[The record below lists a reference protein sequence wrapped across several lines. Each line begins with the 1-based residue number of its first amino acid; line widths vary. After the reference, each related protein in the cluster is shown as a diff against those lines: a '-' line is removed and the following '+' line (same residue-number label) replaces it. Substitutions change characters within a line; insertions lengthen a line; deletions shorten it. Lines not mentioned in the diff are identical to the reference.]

1 MKNGVKQ
8 ITISNI
14 NTGRSWNFII
24 LRWYTNDVS
33 FNIVLTGSSFI
44 HKYLYNNSIKLLK
57 TPNTTCID
65 TWIQDK
71 TKYVIRI
78 KFKRVS

>member
-1 MKNGVKQ
+1 M
-8 ITISNI
+8 
-14 NTGRSWNFII
+14 

-65 TWIQDK
+65 T
-71 TKYVIRI
+71 
-78 KFKRVS
+78 

>member
-1 MKNGVKQ
+1 M
-8 ITISNI
+8 
-14 NTGRSWNFII
+14 

-33 FNIVLTGSSFI
+33 FNIVLTVSSFI

-71 TKYVIRI
+71 NKYVIRI

>member
-24 LRWYTNDVS
+24 LRWYTNNVS

-44 HKYLYNNSIKLLK
+44 
-57 TPNTTCID
+57 
-65 TWIQDK
+65 
-71 TKYVIRI
+71 
-78 KFKRVS
+78 

>member
-1 MKNGVKQ
+1 MM
-8 ITISNI
+8 
-14 NTGRSWNFII
+14 F
-24 LRWYTNDVS
+24 

-57 TPNTTCID
+57 IPNTTCID